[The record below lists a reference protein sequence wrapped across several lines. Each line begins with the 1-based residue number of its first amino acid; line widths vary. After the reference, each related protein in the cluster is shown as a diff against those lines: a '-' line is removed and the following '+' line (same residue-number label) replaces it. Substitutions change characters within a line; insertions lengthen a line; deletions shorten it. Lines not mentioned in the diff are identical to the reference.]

1 MNIRP
6 ASRTDL
12 NEIQRL
18 LSQHNLPTADINEN
32 SVQFFVGESGCEIYG
47 VIGLEKYDNIGLLR
61 SLVVKESYK
70 GQNLGLKLVNY
81 LFEFGNRRAIQEL
94 FLLTDTAVDYFK
106 KIGFVEIEKESTP
119 KKLKKPESLKNY
131 VRILQWL

>member
-1 MNIRP
+1 
-6 ASRTDL
+6 
-12 NEIQRL
+12 
-18 LSQHNLPTADINEN
+18 
-32 SVQFFVGESGCEIYG
+32 
-47 VIGLEKYDNIGLLR
+47 EKYDNIGLLR

-119 KKLKKPESLKNY
+119 KKIKETREFKELCPDTAVVMKKT
-131 VRILQWL
+131 IT